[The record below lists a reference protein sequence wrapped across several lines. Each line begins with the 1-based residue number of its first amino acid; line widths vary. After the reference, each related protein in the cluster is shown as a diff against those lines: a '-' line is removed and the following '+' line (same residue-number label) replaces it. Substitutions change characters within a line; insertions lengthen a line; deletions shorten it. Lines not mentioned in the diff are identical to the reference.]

1 MIRLLCMLAF
11 AIGLAGCV
19 TVPPPNYGY
28 GDVPGYYVPSTSV
41 GIGIGGG
48 SFGGHGF
55 GGAGV
60 GLGVGF

>member
-28 GDVPGYYVPSTSV
+28 GDVPG
-41 GIGIGGG
+41 
-48 SFGGHGF
+48 
-55 GGAGV
+55 
-60 GLGVGF
+60 